1 MILRR
6 LLLPSVFGLMM
17 PFIFISAVSAA
28 VKHIVSPGETLSYI
42 ALIYEK
48 TVDEIAG
55 HNGLANPD
63 FIYPGQDF
71 LSRGARRVPA
81 GPTGS

>member
-6 LLLPSVFGLMM
+6 LVLPALFGLLM
-17 PFIFISAVSAA
+17 PLVLVSAVSASA
-28 VKHIVSPGETLSYI
+28 KHTVSPGETLSYI
-42 ALIYEK
+42 AIIYEK

-63 FIYPGQDF
+63 FIYPGQ
-71 LSRGARRVPA
+71 
-81 GPTGS
+81 